1 VSPPRSWPY
10 DADAEPPMTDA
21 AADSRAAEPP
31 PEDRAA
37 RLAENYAHCEQVLR
51 THDPDRW
58 LACMFAPAS
67 ARPRLHALYAFSLE
81 IARIRETVS
90 DPMPGEI
97 RMQWWVDAIEGE
109 ARGDVRAHPVAAALI
124 DTIRAYSLP
133 RRAFTDL
140 VEARRFDLYDETIG
154 SIEELEAY
162 CGRTAS
168 ALFRLA
174 AIILSDGGEPGGADA
189 AGYAG
194 VAYAMTGLMRSFP
207 WLAARGQ
214 IYVPAELLEQNG
226 ITPAAA
232 LIRPAKPGLIAALS
246 TLRAL
251 ARRRHAE
258 ALAALA
264 DVAPKA
270 RAAFTPLACVPL
282 YLAAMERPDYQPF
295 SSRIEIPQWRRQ
307 WAIWRFSRAYR

>member
-1 VSPPRSWPY
+1 MTAATADNR
-10 DADAEPPMTDA
+10 ADAS
-21 AADSRAAEPP
+21 AADSRARKMA
-31 PEDRAA
+31 D
-37 RLAENYAHCEQVLR
+37 NYAHCEQLLR
-51 THDPDRW
+51 QHDRDRW
-58 LACMFAPAS
+58 LACMFAPA
-67 ARPRLHALYAFSLE
+67 ALRPRLHALYAFSLE
-81 IARIRETVS
+81 IARVRETVS

-109 ARGDVRAHPVAAALI
+109 TRGDVRAHPVAAALI
-124 DTIRAYSLP
+124 DTIRALSLP
-133 RRAFTDL
+133 RTALTDL
-140 VEARRFDLYDETIG
+140 IEARRFDLYDEPVG
-154 SIEELEAY
+154 SMEELEAY

-174 AIILSDGGEPGGADA
+174 AIILSEGAEPGGADA

-194 VAYAMTGLMRSFP
+194 VAYALTGLMRSFP

-226 ITPAAA
+226 TTPAAA
-232 LIRPAKPGLIAALS
+232 LIRPAKPGLVASLA

-264 DVAPKA
+264 DVTPRA
-270 RAAFTPLACVPL
+270 RAAFTPLATVPL
-282 YLAAMERPDYQPF
+282 YLAAMEGPDYQPF
-295 SSRIEIPQWRRQ
+295 SSRIEVAQWRRQ
-307 WAIWRFSRAYR
+307 WAIWRFSRKYR